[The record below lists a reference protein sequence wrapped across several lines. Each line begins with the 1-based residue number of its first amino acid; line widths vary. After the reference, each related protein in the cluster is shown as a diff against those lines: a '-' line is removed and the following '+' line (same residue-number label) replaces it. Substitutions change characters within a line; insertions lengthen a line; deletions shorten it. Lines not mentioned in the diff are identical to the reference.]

1 MTTSDHAASPS
12 APPMRR
18 IALASMTGTVI
29 EFYDFFIYGTAA
41 ALVFNKVFFPELG
54 AAAGT
59 ALALA
64 TFGVA
69 FVARP
74 FGSVLFGHFGDRLG
88 RKRTLVTTLLLMG
101 LSTLAIGLLPST
113 GLIGWLAPV
122 LLVLLRILQG
132 LAVGGEW
139 AGATLLTAENSPAK
153 VRGKYALYPQL
164 GPSVAFAL
172 ASATFLTTALTMS
185 NEAFLAWGWRIPFIG
200 SVVLVALGLYVRLAI
215 TETAAFS
222 RRNEAEGGAR
232 RLPVT
237 DVLTRQPKEVLLG
250 AGSTMAVFAF
260 FYIGVTYLTS
270 YGTQELGLPRP
281 TVLAMGIVGGLVFAG
296 TTIAG
301 AILSD
306 RVGRRRMVIIGN
318 AVSVVGGLVAF
329 PIIDLGTA
337 ASFGLGLSVVLGVV
351 GIAYGPIGAQLPEL
365 FPTRYRYTGAGMAY
379 NLAGVLGGGVV
390 PLIATALVATYAS
403 SLAIGLLLA
412 GLSVVSLACTLLL
425 PDSVDESI
433 SAEAPARLAA

>member
-1 MTTSDHAASPS
+1 MTHAATTQ
-12 APPMRR
+12 PPNSMRR

-54 AAAGT
+54 TAAGT

-74 FGSVLFGHFGDRLG
+74 FGSILFGHFGDRLG
-88 RKRTLVTTLLLMG
+88 RKGTLVTTLLLMG
-101 LSTLAIGLLPST
+101 FSTLAIGLLPTT
-113 GLIGWLAPV
+113 GTIGVLAPI
-122 LLVLLRILQG
+122 LLVVLRILQG

-139 AGATLLTAENSPAK
+139 AGATLLTAENAPTKA
-153 VRGKYALYPQL
+153 RGKYALYPQL

-172 ASATFLTTALTMS
+172 ASATFLITALTMS
-185 NEAFLAWGWRIPFIG
+185 DAAFASWGWRIPFIA
-200 SVVLVALGLYVRLAI
+200 SVLLVGVGLYVRLALE
-215 TETAAFS
+215 ETSSFRSSKAATTS
-222 RRNEAEGGAR
+222 T
-232 RLPVT
+232 RLPVA
-237 DVLTRQPKEVLLG
+237 EVFTSRPAAVFLG
-250 AGSTMAVFAF
+250 AGSTTAVFAF

-270 YGTQELGLPRP
+270 YGTQQLELPRP
-281 TVLAMGIVGGLVFAG
+281 TVLAMGIVGGLVFAM
-296 TTIAG
+296 TTIAS

-306 RVGRRRMVIIGN
+306 RVGRRRMVVIGN
-318 AVSVVGGLVAF
+318 IASVAAGVAAF
-329 PIIDLGTA
+329 PIIDIGTA
-337 ASFGLGLSVVLGVV
+337 WSFGLGLSLVLGVV

-365 FPTRYRYTGAGMAY
+365 FPTRYRYTGAGIAY

-390 PLIATALVATYAS
+390 PLISAALVPVYG

-412 GLSVVSLACTLLL
+412 GVSLASLLCTLAL
-425 PDSVDESI
+425 PQTDADS
-433 SAEAPARLAA
+433 LAAQDAQPATV

>member
-1 MTTSDHAASPS
+1 MSQSDAAPAGASP
-12 APPMRR
+12 PMSR
-18 IALASMTGTVI
+18 IAIASMTGTVI

-41 ALVFNKVFFPELG
+41 ALVFNKVFFPSLG

-74 FGSVLFGHFGDRLG
+74 FGSVLFGHFGDKLG

-101 LSTLAIGLLPST
+101 LSTLAIGLLPTT
-113 GLIGWLAPV
+113 GAIGVAAPI

-139 AGATLLTAENSPAK
+139 AGATLLTAENSPGK
-153 VRGKYALYPQL
+153 TRGKFALFPQL
-164 GPSVAFAL
+164 GPSLAFAL
-172 ASATFLTTALTMS
+172 ASATFLVTALTMS
-185 NEAFLAWGWRIPFIG
+185 NEAFLAWGWRVPFIG
-200 SVVLVALGLYVRLAI
+200 SVVLVAVGLYVRLAI
-215 TETAAFS
+215 TETAAFM
-222 RRNEAEGGAR
+222 AR
-232 RLPVT
+232 EKTTSTRMPVME
-237 DVLTRQPKEVLLG
+237 VLSTHTGRVLLG

-270 YGTQELGLPRP
+270 YGTQELGLPRT
-281 TVLAMGIVGGLVFAG
+281 TVLAMGIIGGLVFAA

-306 RVGRRRMVIIGN
+306 RVGRRKMIIIGN
-318 AVSVVGGLVAF
+318 ASAIVGGIVAF
-329 PIIDLGTA
+329 PILDIGTPWA
-337 ASFGLGLSVVLGVV
+337 FGLGLSVVLGVV
-351 GIAYGPIGAQLPEL
+351 GIAYGPQGAQLPEL
-365 FPTRYRYTGAGMAY
+365 FPTHYRYTGAGMAY

-390 PLIATALVATYAS
+390 PLVATALVAGLGS
-403 SLAIGLLLA
+403 SLAIGVLLA
-412 GLSVVSLACTLLL
+412 GLSVISLLCTIAL
-425 PDSVDESI
+425 PDTNAESI
-433 SAEAPARLAA
+433 TSTPVRAAA

>member
-1 MTTSDHAASPS
+1 
-12 APPMRR
+12 MRR

-74 FGSVLFGHFGDRLG
+74 FGSVLFGHFGDKLG
-88 RKRTLVTTLLLMG
+88 RKKTLVTTLLLMG

-113 GLIGWLAPV
+113 GVIGWLAPA
-122 LLVLLRILQG
+122 LLVLLRVLQG

-139 AGATLLTAENSPAK
+139 AGATLLTAENAPAK

-200 SVVLVALGLYVRLAI
+200 SVLLVALGLYVRLAI
-215 TETAAFS
+215 TETAAFAK
-222 RRNEAEGGAR
+222 RNEAQVAT

-237 DVLTRQPKEVLLG
+237 EVLTRQPRTVLLA

-270 YGTQELGLPRP
+270 YGTQQLGLPRP
-281 TVLAMGIVGGLVFAG
+281 TVLAMGIIGGLVFAA

-306 RVGRRRMVIIGN
+306 RVGRRKMVIIGN
-318 AVSVVGGLVAF
+318 ALSVVGGVIAF

-337 ASFGLGLSVVLGVV
+337 ASFGLGLSIVLGVV

-365 FPTRYRYTGAGMAY
+365 FPTRYRYTGAGMSY

-390 PLIATALVATYAS
+390 PLIATALVATYAT
-403 SLAIGLLLA
+403 SLAIGVLLA
-412 GLSVVSLACTLLL
+412 GLSVVSLVCTLLL

-433 SAEAPARLAA
+433 SAEAVAPVAA

>member
-1 MTTSDHAASPS
+1 
-12 APPMRR
+12 
-18 IALASMTGTVI
+18 MTGTVI

-113 GLIGWLAPV
+113 GVIGWLAPA
-122 LLVLLRILQG
+122 LLVVLRIAQG

-139 AGATLLTAENSPAK
+139 AGATLLTAENAPAK

-215 TETAAFS
+215 TETAAFA
-222 RRNEAEGGAR
+222 RRNEAQVGR

-237 DVLTRQPKEVLLG
+237 EVLTRQPKEVLLG

-270 YGTQELGLPRP
+270 YGTAELGLPRP

-337 ASFGLGLSVVLGVV
+337 ASFGLGLAVVLGVV

-403 SLAIGLLLA
+403 SMAIGFLLA

-425 PDSVDESI
+425 PDAVDESI
-433 SAEAPARLAA
+433 SAEVPARVVA

>member
-1 MTTSDHAASPS
+1 VASTDAS
-12 APPMRR
+12 ASSNATPPMRR
-18 IALASMTGTVI
+18 IAIASMTGTVI

-74 FGSVLFGHFGDRLG
+74 FGSVLFGHFGDKLG
-88 RKRTLVTTLLLMG
+88 RKKTLVTTLLLMG
-101 LSTLAIGLLPST
+101 FATLAIGLLPTT
-113 GLIGWLAPV
+113 GTIGIAAPI
-122 LLVLLRILQG
+122 LLVVLRILQG

-139 AGATLLTAENSPAK
+139 AGATLLTAENSPGK
-153 VRGKYALYPQL
+153 TRGKYALFPQL

-185 NEAFLAWGWRIPFIG
+185 DEAFLAWGWRVPFIA
-200 SVVLVALGLYVRLAI
+200 SVLLVGVGLYVRLAI
-215 TETAAFS
+215 TETAAFMS
-222 RRNEAEGGAR
+222 RDKTESTRM
-232 RLPVT
+232 PVM
-237 DVLTRQPKEVLLG
+237 EVLATQPRRVALG

-270 YGTQELGLPRP
+270 YGTQNLGLPRT
-281 TVLAMGIVGGLVFAG
+281 TVLAMGIIGGLVFAA

-306 RVGRRRMVIIGN
+306 RVGRRKMIVIGN
-318 AVSVVGGLVAF
+318 AAGIVAGIIAF
-329 PIIDLGTA
+329 PILDIATPWA
-337 ASFGLGLSVVLGVV
+337 FGLGLAVVLGVV
-351 GIAYGPIGAQLPEL
+351 GIAYGPQGAYLPEL
-365 FPTRYRYTGAGMAY
+365 FATHYRYTGAGMAY
-379 NLAGVLGGGVV
+379 NFAGVLGGGVV
-390 PLIATALVATYAS
+390 PLIATALVAGLGS

-412 GLSVVSLACTLLL
+412 GLSVISLLCTLAL
-425 PDSVDESI
+425 PHTGADSI
-433 SAEAPARLAA
+433 THSAAPRAAA

>member
-1 MTTSDHAASPS
+1 
-12 APPMRR
+12 MRR

-74 FGSVLFGHFGDRLG
+74 FGSVLFGHFGDKLG
-88 RKRTLVTTLLLMG
+88 RKKTLVTTLLLMG

-113 GLIGWLAPV
+113 GVIGWLAPA
-122 LLVLLRILQG
+122 LLVLLRVLQG

-139 AGATLLTAENSPAK
+139 AGATLLTAENAPAK

-200 SVVLVALGLYVRLAI
+200 SVLLVALGLYVRLAI
-215 TETAAFS
+215 TETAAFAK
-222 RRNEAEGGAR
+222 RNEAQIAR
-232 RLPVT
+232 KLPVT
-237 DVLTRQPKEVLLG
+237 EVLTRQPKTVLLA

-270 YGTQELGLPRP
+270 YGTQQLGLPRP

-306 RVGRRRMVIIGN
+306 RVGRRKMVVIGN
-318 AVSVVGGLVAF
+318 ALSVVGGVIAF

-337 ASFGLGLSVVLGVV
+337 ASFGLGLAIVLGVV

-365 FPTRYRYTGAGMAY
+365 FPTRYRYTGAGMSY

-390 PLIATALVATYAS
+390 PLIATALVATYAT
-403 SLAIGLLLA
+403 SLAIGFLLA
-412 GLSVVSLACTLLL
+412 GLSVVSLVCTLLL

-433 SAEAPARLAA
+433 SAEAVAPVAA

>member
-1 MTTSDHAASPS
+1 
-12 APPMRR
+12 MRR

-74 FGSVLFGHFGDRLG
+74 FGSVLFGHYGDKLG
-88 RKRTLVTTLLLMG
+88 RKKTLVTTLLLMG

-113 GLIGWLAPV
+113 GVIGWLAPA
-122 LLVLLRILQG
+122 LLVLLRVLQG

-139 AGATLLTAENSPAK
+139 AGATLLTAENAPAK

-185 NEAFLAWGWRIPFIG
+185 NEAFLAWGWRIPFVG
-200 SVVLVALGLYVRLAI
+200 SVILVGVGLYVRLAI
-215 TETAAFS
+215 TETAAFAK
-222 RRNEAEGGAR
+222 RNEAQVSTK
-232 RLPVT
+232 LPVT
-237 DVLTRQPKEVLLG
+237 EVLTRQPKTVLLG

-270 YGTQELGLPRP
+270 YGTQQLGLARP
-281 TVLAMGIVGGLVFAG
+281 TVLAMGIIGGLVFAA

-306 RVGRRRMVIIGN
+306 RIGRRRMVIIGN
-318 AVSVVGGLVAF
+318 ALSVVGGVIAF

-337 ASFGLGLSVVLGVV
+337 ASFGLGLSIVLGVV

-365 FPTRYRYTGAGMAY
+365 FPTRYRYTGAGMSY

-390 PLIATALVATYAS
+390 PLIATALVATYAT
-403 SLAIGLLLA
+403 SLAIGFLLA
-412 GLSVVSLACTLLL
+412 GLAVVSLACTLLL

-433 SAEAPARLAA
+433 SADVVAPVAA

>member
-1 MTTSDHAASPS
+1 MTSSDQTA

-18 IALASMTGTVI
+18 IAIASMTGTVI

-88 RKRTLVTTLLLMG
+88 RKQTLVTTLLLMG
-101 LSTLAIGLLPST
+101 LSTLAIGLLPGT
-113 GLIGWLAPV
+113 GTIGWLAPAI
-122 LLVLLRILQG
+122 LVLLRVLQG

-139 AGATLLTAENSPAK
+139 AGATLLTAENAPAK

-215 TETAAFS
+215 TETAAFAK
-222 RRNEAEGGAR
+222 RNEAQVSHR
-232 RLPVT
+232 IPVA
-237 DVLTRQPKEVLLG
+237 DVLTRQPRTVLLG

-270 YGTQELGLPRP
+270 YGTTQLGLPRP

-296 TTIAG
+296 TTVAG

-318 AVSVVGGLVAF
+318 AASVVGGLVAF
-329 PIIDLGTA
+329 PIIDIGTA
-337 ASFGLGLSVVLGVV
+337 WSFGLGLSLVLGVV

-390 PLIATALVATYAS
+390 PLVATALVAAYATS
-403 SLAIGLLLA
+403 MAIGLLLA
-412 GLSVVSLACTLLL
+412 GLSVVSLVCTLLL
-425 PDSVDESI
+425 PDGADESI
-433 SAEAPARLAA
+433 SADAQARVAA